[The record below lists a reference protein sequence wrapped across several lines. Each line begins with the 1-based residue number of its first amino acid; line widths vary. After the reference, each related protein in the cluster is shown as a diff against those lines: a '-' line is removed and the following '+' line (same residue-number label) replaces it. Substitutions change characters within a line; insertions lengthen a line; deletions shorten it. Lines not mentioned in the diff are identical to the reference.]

1 MTLRKPWWV
10 DGCMVSEIDLKARE
24 FGSYS
29 AYVLNRNAIPFYSLL
44 ALFATCYSEIDIFNE
59 SLPNC
64 SLRNFVQ
71 NARLTIGYY
80 LLYFLTYVDKRQFA
94 GLYVY
99 RAGQCL
105 DELGFWRFI
114 YH

>member
-1 MTLRKPWWV
+1 MSLLKSATLTRNNVCRVLRKTEPH
-10 DGCMVSEIDLKARE
+10 
-24 FGSYS
+24 
-29 AYVLNRNAIPFYSLL
+29 P
-44 ALFATCYSEIDIFNE
+44 SEIDIFNE
-59 SLPNC
+59 FLPNC
-64 SLRNFVQ
+64 NLRNFVQ

-80 LLYFLTYVDKRQFA
+80 PLYFSAYVDKRQFA

-105 DELGFWRFI
+105 DELGFWRFT